1 MNMHKRIRLTP
12 LDRKEIWSMY
22 QAQKHSVQSMA
33 DKFRVS
39 RQTIYNTIRRCRLR
53 EFVPRDSTNTR
64 YKSAK
69 YGIKRLAKVEHE
81 IELRLKAQAKRYN
94 KSYPGEMVHVDTK
107 RLPAIKG
114 DVSREYLFVGI
125 DDFSRELYAD
135 ILPDKSQ
142 YSSTRFLHRLVD
154 ECPYTI
160 ECVYSDNGH
169 EYKGTLDH
177 EFVKACRS
185 YKIDQKFTK
194 VATPQTNGKAERVIR
209 TLMDMW
215 HNKEHFSSAEER
227 RTQLRRFLN
236 FYNTV
241 KPHKG
246 IDNLTPYEKLEIYF
260 NNCKQLDEI

>member
-1 MNMHKRIRLTP
+1 
-12 LDRKEIWSMY
+12 
-22 QAQKHSVQSMA
+22 
-33 DKFRVS
+33 
-39 RQTIYNTIRRCRLR
+39 
-53 EFVPRDSTNTR
+53 
-64 YKSAK
+64 
-69 YGIKRLAKVEHE
+69 
-81 IELRLKAQAKRYN
+81 
-94 KSYPGEMVHVDTK
+94 MVHVDTK

-114 DVSREYLFVGI
+114 EVTREYLFVGI

-142 YSSTRFLHRLVD
+142 FSSTSFLHCLVD

-160 ECVYSDNGH
+160 ECIYSDNGH

-194 VATPQTNGKAERVIR
+194 VASPQTNGKAEKVIR

-215 HNKEHFSSAEER
+215 HNKEYFNSTEDR
-227 RTQLRRFLN
+227 RTQLRRFLD

-260 NNCKQLDEI
+260 NNYKQPDEI